1 VSLVEKYLHGWQF
14 RSTTPNFEVGGEYQ
28 VALTGYDETERA
40 AVARADDPKSYVDDT
55 DRDYVDTIAQVR
67 VTEFDRNDHIG
78 RGTLLEVVG
87 ETTY

>member
-28 VALTGYDETERA
+28 VVLTGSDETERA
-40 AVARADDPKSYVDDT
+40 AVARLGDSKIDVDDT

-67 VTEFDRNDHIG
+67 VTEFDYDDNAR
-78 RGTLLEVVG
+78 RAELLEMVG

>member
-14 RSTTPNFEVGGEYQ
+14 RSTTPNSEVGGEYQ
-28 VALTGYDETERA
+28 VVLTGSDETERA
-40 AVARADDPKSYVDDT
+40 AVARLGDSKIDVDDT

-67 VTEFDRNDHIG
+67 VTEFDSDDNAR
-78 RGTLLEVVG
+78 RAELLEMVG

>member
-14 RSTTPNFEVGGEYQ
+14 RSTTPNFEVGGDYQ
-28 VALTGYDETERA
+28 VVLTGSDETERA
-40 AVARADDPKSYVDDT
+40 AVARLGDSKIDVDDT

-67 VTEFDRNDHIG
+67 VTEFDYDDKAR
-78 RGTLLEVVG
+78 RAELLDVVG